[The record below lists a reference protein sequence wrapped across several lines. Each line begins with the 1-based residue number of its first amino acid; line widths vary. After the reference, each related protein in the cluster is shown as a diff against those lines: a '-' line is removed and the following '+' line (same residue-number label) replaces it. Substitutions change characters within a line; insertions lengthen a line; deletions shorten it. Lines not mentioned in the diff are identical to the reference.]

1 MQIMEVCA
9 PNLYDELRTGWLI
22 SWRKYFFEML
32 FNSLSIDAKEGK
44 KAHNL
49 RWLCKLCVL
58 FLCNKRKTVER
69 KSILKKYFRQLRQPT
84 FYSLYRFRAKILCIQ
99 RTWSTPLR
107 HKTVNYFHLWS
118 TSCKR
123 LANTQVIARKNQ
135 AELLVPTD
143 IYGIFSAASRNISQE
158 VRFLLEWWDVL
169 MLRSTFFPSFSWKGL
184 LKTTPFEAFF
194 FLSFFSF
201 SLLKDKQQYCLFNI
215 HFNFTALSKLLLSSY
230 LFDVYFSYEILFRVM
245 KMIAMMGTKL

>member
-1 MQIMEVCA
+1 MEVCA
-9 PNLYDELRTGWLI
+9 PNLYDELGTGWLI

-44 KAHNL
+44 KAHNY

-58 FLCNKRKTVER
+58 FLCR
-69 KSILKKYFRQLRQPT
+69 KSILKKYFSQLRQPT

-99 RTWSTPLR
+99 RTWSTALR
-107 HKTVNYFHLWS
+107 HKTVNYFRLWS

-123 LANTQVIARKNQ
+123 LANTQIIARKNQ

-143 IYGIFSAASRNISQE
+143 IYGIFSAASRIISQE
-158 VRFLLEWWDVL
+158 VRFLLAWWDVL
-169 MLRSTFFPSFSWKGL
+169 MLRSTFFSSFSWKVL

-230 LFDVYFSYEILFRVM
+230 LFDVYFSYEILFRGM

>member
-1 MQIMEVCA
+1 MEVCA
-9 PNLYDELRTGWLI
+9 PNIYDELRTGWLI